1 MDFQNAPESRNGSGS
16 APARAV
22 GSIVIMD
29 SGDAASV
36 VVVEREL
43 PVGWRFRH
51 RGVEWLITGRRPA
64 GRALVAEP
72 IRC

>member
-1 MDFQNAPESRNGSGS
+1 MYLQNTPESRQGSRS
-16 APARAV
+16 ASARAV

-51 RGVEWLITGRRPA
+51 GGIEWLITGRRPS
-64 GRALVAEP
+64 GPALVAEP
-72 IRC
+72 IRG